1 MVWSPAPDLFLGPRT
16 TPRSALWR
24 PKLGY
29 GDWMTQ
35 PSPPSSATEAGR
47 ALLALRRELE
57 SSRLGLEIPE
67 VEPIRRGRQELIGQ
81 IDDYLLPRLGQIDAP
96 LLAVVGGST
105 GAGKS
110 TIVNSVAGRVVSPAG
125 VLRPTTSAP
134 VLICNPADL
143 VWFKDDR
150 ILPGLPR
157 ITGELKPQNRGLH
170 LVEDG
175 DIPAGLALLDTPD
188 IDSVVVANRE
198 VAGQLLAAA
207 DLWLFVTTAARYADA
222 VPWDLLRAAS
232 TRSTA
237 MAVVLNRVPPEALG
251 EVGRHLRAMLEREGL
266 AAAPV
271 FTLPE
276 TVLDGGLIPDA
287 ALAPLRLWLDDLA
300 ADAGRRAEIVRGT
313 LQGALDSL
321 DGRIEDLAAHVD
333 RQRDGADVLKSRV
346 DNAYSGA
353 RSGVEAALSGGTLLR
368 GEVLSRWQEVV
379 GTGEFMQT
387 IQARI
392 GVVRDRLRAAL
403 TGVPPVAEEVKA
415 ALENSVETVVM
426 SNCDRAAEQVVEAWE
441 ATPGGGPLVEAG
453 DRGLDR
459 SSSSL
464 SDRVTAEVR
473 EWQSDVLALVAA
485 EGASKRA
492 AGRALSLGVNGLGVA
507 LMVTVFAHTGG
518 LTGAEIAVAGGTA
531 TVGQK
536 LLEALFGDQA
546 VRTLTASAR
555 RNLMERVDRLL
566 EAEAARF
573 HSLVDAVAP
582 SPSEAAR
589 LRDFGRAIR
598 TVRP

>member
-1 MVWSPAPDLFLGPRT
+1 MHS
-16 TPRSALWR
+16 
-24 PKLGY
+24 
-29 GDWMTQ
+29 
-35 PSPPSSATEAGR
+35 SPPSSAAEASR
-47 ALLALRRELE
+47 ALLGLRRELE

-67 VEPIRRGRQELIGQ
+67 VESVRRGRQELIGQ
-81 IDDYLLPRLGQIDAP
+81 IDDYLLPRLGQIEAP

-110 TIVNSVAGRVVSPAG
+110 TIVNSIAGRVVSPAG

-134 VLICNPADL
+134 VLTCNPADTA
-143 VWFKDDR
+143 WFKSDR

-157 ITGELKPQNRGLH
+157 TTGELKPQNRGLH

-198 VAGQLLAAA
+198 LAGQLLAAA

-222 VPWDLLRAAS
+222 VPWDLLRTAS
-232 TRSTA
+232 DRSTA
-237 MAVVLNRVPPEALG
+237 MAVVLNRVPPEALA
-251 EVGRHLRAMLEREGL
+251 EVGRHLQVMLKGEGL
-266 AAAPV
+266 ATAPV
-271 FTLPE
+271 FTVPE
-276 TVLDGGLIPDA
+276 TVLDHGLIPVA
-287 ALAPLRLWLDDLA
+287 TLVPLRLWLDDLA
-300 ADAGRRAEIVRGT
+300 ADAGRRAEIIRGT

-321 DGRIEDLAAHVD
+321 DGRIEDLATHVD
-333 RQRDGADVLKSRV
+333 RQRHGAEVLKSRIEA
-346 DNAYSGA
+346 AYSGA
-353 RSGVEAALSGGTLLR
+353 RSGIEAALSGGTLLR

-379 GTGEFMQT
+379 GTGELMQT
-387 IQARI
+387 VQARM
-392 GVVRDRLRAAL
+392 GVVRDRLRSAL

-426 SNCDRAAEQVVEAWE
+426 TSCDRAAEQVVEAWE
-441 ATPGGGPLVEAG
+441 ATSGGGPLVMAG
-453 DRGLDR
+453 GRGLDR

-464 SDRVTAEVR
+464 RVGVAAEVR
-473 EWQSDVLALVAA
+473 GWQRDVLALVAA

-492 AGRALSLGVNGLGVA
+492 VGRALSLGVNGLGVA

-518 LTGAEIAVAGGTA
+518 LTGGEIAVAGGTA

-566 EAEAARF
+566 GAEAARF

-589 LRDFGRAIR
+589 LRDLRRAMR
-598 TVRP
+598 AVRP